1 MYDFFFFLLFLSYE
15 QKSLNNSYF
24 IIINITYIETEKK
37 MFLKQKINNVAA
49 VVKIYPK
56 MTFAMIIGQ
65 LPLKLTIWIPT
76 IKKC

>member
-1 MYDFFFFLLFLSYE
+1 
-15 QKSLNNSYF
+15 
-24 IIINITYIETEKK
+24 